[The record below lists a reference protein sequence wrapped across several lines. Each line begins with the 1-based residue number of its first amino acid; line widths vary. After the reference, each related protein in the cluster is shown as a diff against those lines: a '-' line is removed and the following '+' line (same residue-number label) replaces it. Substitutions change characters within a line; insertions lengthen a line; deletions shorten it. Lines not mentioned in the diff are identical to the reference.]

1 MLGRDLPTT
10 AGRFHG
16 RFIVSWL
23 DRTGPLFLPIKTFP
37 LFSPRVPLIFHVLKL
52 LPFQLSLLPCIASY
66 SLVFTFSL
74 FFTFQELHLIS
85 SLMLSLS
92 PNFLLLFIFNL
103 FFSLCLMLSTFP
115 SSFFIVLR
123 CRDPEPE
130 FVNLLRSPGINPSL
144 AGQYDNP
151 IGCTGPPGYIGRL
164 NRFLG
169 IDSWAP

>member
-1 MLGRDLPTT
+1 MTSILTSSNLPSVFTKS
-10 AGRFHG
+10 ASH
-16 RFIVSWL
+16 
-23 DRTGPLFLPIKTFP
+23 FP
-37 LFSPRVPLIFHVLKL
+37 LFKIVTLFNSVFSPV
-52 LPFQLSLLPCIASY
+52 SLLIRS
-66 SLVFTFSL
+66 FSL
-74 FFTFQELHLIS
+74 SHSTLSFMNLHFFS
-85 SLMLSLS
+85 SLFLSLS
-92 PNFLLLFIFNL
+92 SNFLFDFNL

-115 SSFFIVLR
+115 SSFLIVLR